1 MVIIYIMN
9 SNIDTKIRKL
19 YNDPEIGLIGVN
31 AFHDKLAEYGIDI
44 DLDELKRI
52 LSKEDSY
59 TINKPAKT
67 KFPTRKLIVYYVYEQ
82 LQADLVFMDGTGKSS
97 QGAPAKENDDTK
109 YLLTV
114 IDVLSKFAWVAPLK
128 DKTGKSIAEAFE
140 PIISQTKPKL
150 LQVDK
155 GTEFYN
161 KTFQDMLEKH
171 GVKMFSTNSDKK
183 AQVVERFNRTLK
195 LRMGKLFDAQ
205 NSFRYVDKLED
216 LVNNYNNTVHSTIK
230 MKPVDAIKPENYDKL
245 MTNYYA
251 SGTSSTGPN
260 KTKIKF
266 EVGDIVKIPIYLSTF
281 TKEMTGKWTRELFKV
296 PKVNDT
302 VPVTYNL
309 IDLNNEPIEGTFYAE
324 ELQKIDK
331 SVLDE
336 PFKIEKVI
344 KKSKGKSL
352 VKYLGYPDSFNQWI
366 DSKYI
371 HAVPKRVFV

>member
-1 MVIIYIMN
+1 M
-9 SNIDTKIRKL
+9 
-19 YNDPEIGLIGVN
+19 YNDPKMGLIGVN
-31 AFHDKLAEYGIDI
+31 AFHDKLVEYGIDI

-82 LQADLVFMDGTGKSS
+82 LQADLVFMDNK
-97 QGAPAKENDDTK
+97 QGAPAKDNDGTK

-114 IDVLSKFAWVAPLK
+114 IDVLSKFAWVVPLK

-140 PIISQTKPKL
+140 PILDRAKPKL

-161 KTFQDMLEKH
+161 KTFQEMLEKH
-171 GVKMFSTNSDKK
+171 SVKMFSTNSDKK

-205 NSFRYVDKLED
+205 NSFRYVDKLPD
-216 LVNNYNNTVHSTIK
+216 LVNNYNTTVHSTIK

-251 SGTSSTGPN
+251 RQSLTAKPN
-260 KTKIKF
+260 STKIKF
-266 EVGDIVKIPIYLSTF
+266 AVGDIVKIPIYLSTF

-296 PKVNDT
+296 SKVNDT

-309 IDLNNEPIEGTFYAE
+309 IDLNDEPIEGTFYAE

-344 KKSKGKSL
+344 RKSKGKSL

-366 DSKYI
+366 DSKQLS
-371 HAVPKRVFV
+371 AV

>member
-1 MVIIYIMN
+1 ME
-9 SNIDTKIRKL
+9 DKIRKL
-19 YNDPEIGLIGVN
+19 YNDPDIGLIGVN
-31 AFHDKLAEYGIDI
+31 AFHDKLIEYGIDI
-44 DLDELKRI
+44 DLEELKRI

-82 LQADLVFMDGTGKSS
+82 LQADLVFMDNK
-97 QGAPAKENDDTK
+97 QGAPAKDNDGTK
-109 YLLTV
+109 YILTV
-114 IDVLSKFAWVAPLK
+114 IDVLSKFARVAPLK
-128 DKTGKSIAEAFE
+128 DKTGRSITEAFE
-140 PIISQTKPKL
+140 PIINQVKPKL

-161 KTFQDMLEKH
+161 KAFQDMLEKH

-205 NSFRYVDKLED
+205 NSFRYVDKLEN
-216 LVNNYNNTVHSTIK
+216 LVSNYNNTVHSTIK
-230 MKPVDAIKPENYDKL
+230 MKPVDAIKPENYNRL
-245 MTNYYA
+245 MNNYYA
-251 SGTSSTGPN
+251 SGGSNGTN
-260 KTKIKF
+260 QIKF
-266 EVGDIVKIPIYLSTF
+266 EVGDVVKIPIYLSTF

-296 PKVNDT
+296 SKMNET

-366 DSKYI
+366 DSKEI
-371 HAVPKRVFV
+371 LSTI

>member
-1 MVIIYIMN
+1 MVIIYIMEK
-9 SNIDTKIRKL
+9 KIRKM
-19 YNDPEIGLIGVN
+19 YNDPDIGLIGVN
-31 AFHDKLAEYGIDI
+31 AFHDKLVEYGVDI

-82 LQADLVFMDGTGKSS
+82 LQADLVFMDNK
-97 QGAPAKENDDTK
+97 QGAPAKDNDGTK

-114 IDVLSKFAWVAPLK
+114 IDVLSKFAWAVPLK

-140 PIISQTKPKL
+140 PILDRAKPKL

-161 KTFQDMLEKH
+161 KTFQEILEKH
-171 GVKMFSTNSDKK
+171 SVKMFSTNSDKK

-205 NSFRYVDKLED
+205 NSFRYVDKLPD
-216 LVNNYNNTVHSTIK
+216 LVNNYNTTVHSTIK

-251 SGTSSTGPN
+251 NFPDSVLKGPS
-260 KTKIKF
+260 KKKF
-266 EVGDIVKIPIYLSTF
+266 TVGDIVKIPIYLSTF

-296 PKVNDT
+296 SKVNDT

-344 KKSKGKSL
+344 RKSKGKSL

-366 DSKYI
+366 DSKELS
-371 HAVPKRVFV
+371 AV

>member
-1 MVIIYIMN
+1 LN
-9 SNIDTKIRKL
+9 KIRKL

-31 AFHDKLAEYGIDI
+31 AFHDKLVEYGIDI

-82 LQADLVFMDGTGKSS
+82 LQADLVFMDSTRSSS
-97 QGAPAKENDDTK
+97 QGAPAKDNDGTK

-128 DKTGKSIAEAFE
+128 DKTGRSITEAFE
-140 PIISQTKPKL
+140 PIIDQVKPKL

-205 NSFRYVDKLED
+205 NSFRYVDKLDD

-251 SGTSSTGPN
+251 KFSY

-296 PKVNDT
+296 SKVNDT

-309 IDLNNEPIEGTFYAE
+309 VDLNNEPIEGTFYAE

-366 DSKYI
+366 DSKDI
-371 HAVPKRVFV
+371 I

>member
-1 MVIIYIMN
+1 
-9 SNIDTKIRKL
+9 
-19 YNDPEIGLIGVN
+19 
-31 AFHDKLAEYGIDI
+31 
-44 DLDELKRI
+44 
-52 LSKEDSY
+52 
-59 TINKPAKT
+59 
-67 KFPTRKLIVYYVYEQ
+67 
-82 LQADLVFMDGTGKSS
+82 
-97 QGAPAKENDDTK
+97 
-109 YLLTV
+109 
-114 IDVLSKFAWVAPLK
+114 
-128 DKTGKSIAEAFE
+128 
-140 PIISQTKPKL
+140 
-150 LQVDK
+150 
-155 GTEFYN
+155 
-161 KTFQDMLEKH
+161 MLEKH

-205 NSFRYVDKLED
+205 NSFRYVDKLQD

-251 SGTSSTGPN
+251 SSTGPN
-260 KTKIKF
+260 SALKVKF

-296 PKVNDT
+296 SKVNDT

-309 IDLNNEPIEGTFYAE
+309 VDLNNEPIEGTFYTE

-344 KKSKGKSL
+344 RKSKGKSL

-366 DSKYI
+366 DSKNI
-371 HAVPKRVFV
+371 HDTI